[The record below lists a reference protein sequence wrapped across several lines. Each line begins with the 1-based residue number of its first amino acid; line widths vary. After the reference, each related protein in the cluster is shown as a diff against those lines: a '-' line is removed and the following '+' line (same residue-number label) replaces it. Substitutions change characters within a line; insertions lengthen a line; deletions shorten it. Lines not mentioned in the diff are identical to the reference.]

1 MKTYQMYI
9 DGAWSDAAAG
19 EVFES
24 KNPYTGAPW
33 AMIPRGRQE
42 DADRAVAAAKRAFRS
57 DDWVRMTPSN
67 RGHLLR
73 KLGDLIAENAEALA
87 RTEVQDNGKLF
98 NEMFF
103 QLKYV
108 PEWFYYYAGLA
119 DKIEGSV
126 IPIDKPDMLNFT
138 RYEPLGV
145 CVGITAWNSPLLLLA
160 YKLAPALATGNTFI
174 VKPSEFTSASTL
186 ELARLVDQ
194 VGLPKGVFNV
204 VTGYGAE
211 VGANLVEHEDVAK
224 VAFTG
229 SEQTGRHIAT
239 VAAQTFKKVTL
250 ELGGKSPNIVFADAE
265 IENAVNGVISGI
277 FAASGQTC
285 IAGSRLLVERRV
297 HDEFLEKLL
306 KLARTARIGN
316 PMDADT
322 QVGPVTTEQ
331 QLKKVLGYID
341 VAKAEG
347 AETLLGGVRPDNR
360 PELGEGW
367 FVEPTIFGG
376 VRNDM
381 RIAQEEVF
389 GPVLS
394 VIPFDSAE
402 EALSI
407 ANDSRYGLA
416 AGVWTQD
423 IRKIKYFSE
432 RLEAGT
438 IWANT
443 YRVISYMAPLG
454 GYKSSGLGRE
464 NGQNAIYQYLQ
475 TKSVMISTAGEVA
488 NPFIMR

>member
-57 DDWVRMTPSN
+57 DDWARMTPSN

-211 VGANLVEHEDVAK
+211 VGEI
-224 VAFTG
+224 
-229 SEQTGRHIAT
+229 GRAH
-239 VAAQTFKKVTL
+239 V
-250 ELGGKSPNIVFADAE
+250 
-265 IENAVNGVISGI
+265 
-277 FAASGQTC
+277 
-285 IAGSRLLVERRV
+285 
-297 HDEFLEKLL
+297 
-306 KLARTARIGN
+306 
-316 PMDADT
+316 
-322 QVGPVTTEQ
+322 
-331 QLKKVLGYID
+331 
-341 VAKAEG
+341 
-347 AETLLGGVRPDNR
+347 
-360 PELGEGW
+360 
-367 FVEPTIFGG
+367 
-376 VRNDM
+376 
-381 RIAQEEVF
+381 
-389 GPVLS
+389 
-394 VIPFDSAE
+394 
-402 EALSI
+402 
-407 ANDSRYGLA
+407 
-416 AGVWTQD
+416 
-423 IRKIKYFSE
+423 
-432 RLEAGT
+432 
-438 IWANT
+438 
-443 YRVISYMAPLG
+443 
-454 GYKSSGLGRE
+454 
-464 NGQNAIYQYLQ
+464 
-475 TKSVMISTAGEVA
+475 
-488 NPFIMR
+488 

>member
-57 DDWVRMTPSN
+57 DDWARMTPSN

-265 IENAVNGVISGI
+265 IDNAVNGVISGI

-367 FVEPTIFGG
+367 FVEPTIFGR
-376 VRNDM
+376 VRNGM

-394 VIPFDSAE
+394 VIPFDSAD
-402 EALSI
+402 EALNI

-423 IRKIKYFSE
+423 IRKIKHFSE
-432 RLEAGT
+432 RLQAGT

-454 GYKSSGLGRE
+454 GYKNSGLGRE
-464 NGQNAIYQYLQ
+464 NGQDAIYQYLQ